1 MNWRWALK
9 VAVSAGLL
17 GWLLGRSDLSQIWAG
32 VGRLDA
38 LVVLGAAGIYF
49 AAVVLTAIKWRLL
62 LPEYPVWTLAAVTVI
77 GNFYSIVLPGQI
89 AGEIVKTYRLGKGRA
104 DAERIAASVVV
115 DKFTGLLA
123 LVFLGVAGINL
134 TALWIP
140 EPIVIGLTALLLAAF
155 VLMMSLRFSFM
166 YALARRACAAAGHVV
181 PSRLN
186 ISPHL
191 LLFVDAWREF
201 MGRPLTVAASIALGL
216 VLQLLYIAVMMMI
229 AARIGIEL
237 KMADWLWV
245 FAVVSLAVL
254 LPLSLGGIGIR
265 EGAFVGVL
273 GYLQVPGEL
282 ALALSLTIF
291 ALQILVASIGAMLDF
306 SRVGKAPGNR

>member
-17 GWLLGRSDLSQIWAG
+17 GWLLGRSDLSQIWSG

-38 LVVLGAAGIYF
+38 LVLVGAAAIYF
-49 AAVVLTAIKWRLL
+49 AAVVLAAIKWRLL
-62 LPEYPVWTLAAVTVI
+62 LAEYPVWTLAAVTVI

-89 AGEIVKTYRLGKGRA
+89 AGEIIKAYRLGKGRA

-123 LVFLGVAGINL
+123 LVTLGVAGVNL
-134 TALWIP
+134 TALRIP
-140 EPIVIGLTALLLAAF
+140 ESIVIGLTALLLAGVA
-155 VLMMSLRFSFM
+155 LMMSLRLGFM
-166 YALARRACAAAGHVV
+166 YAFARSACEAAGQVL
-181 PSRLN
+181 PSRLS
-186 ISPHL
+186 IPAHL
-191 LLFVDAWREF
+191 FLFMDSWRDF
-201 MGRPLTVAASIALGL
+201 IGRPSTVAASIALGL
-216 VLQLLYIAVMMMI
+216 ILQLLYIVVMMMI
-229 AARIGIEL
+229 AAKIGIEL

-245 FAVVSLAVL
+245 FAVVSMAVL

-273 GYLQVPGEL
+273 GYLQVPAEL
-282 ALALSLTIF
+282 ALGLSLTIF
-291 ALQILVASIGAMLDF
+291 ALQILVASAGAMLDF
-306 SRVGKAPGNR
+306 SRVGKAPGTY

>member
-1 MNWRWALK
+1 MNWRWAFK
-9 VAVSAGLL
+9 VAISAGLL

-38 LVVLGAAGIYF
+38 LVLVGAAGIYF
-49 AAVVLTAIKWRLL
+49 AAVVLAAIKWRLL
-62 LPEYPVWTLAAVTVI
+62 LAEYPVRTLAAVTVI

-89 AGEIVKTYRLGKGRA
+89 AGEIVKAYRLGKGRA

-123 LVFLGVAGINL
+123 LVILGVAGINL
-134 TALWIP
+134 TALRIP
-140 EPIVIGLTALLLAAF
+140 EPIVIGLTALLLAGFA
-155 VLMMSLRFSFM
+155 LMMSLRLGLM
-166 YALARRACAAAGHVV
+166 YVFARRACEAAGRVL
-181 PSRLN
+181 PSRPS
-186 ISPHL
+186 IPAHL
-191 LLFVDAWREF
+191 FLFIDSWRDF
-201 MGRPLTVAASIALGL
+201 IGRPLTVAASIALGL
-216 VLQLLYIAVMMMI
+216 ILQSLYIVVMVII
-229 AARIGIEL
+229 AAKIGIEL

-245 FAVVSLAVL
+245 FAVVSMAVL

-273 GYLQVPGEL
+273 GYLRVPPEH

-291 ALQILVASIGAMLDF
+291 ALQILVASTGAVLDL
-306 SRVGKAPGNR
+306 SRVGKAPGNP

>member
-1 MNWRWALK
+1 MKWRWAFK
-9 VAVSAGLL
+9 VAISAGLL

-38 LVVLGAAGIYF
+38 LVLVGAAGIYF
-49 AAVVLTAIKWRLL
+49 AAVVLAAIKWRLL
-62 LPEYPVWTLAAVTVI
+62 LTEYPVRTLAAVTVI

-89 AGEIVKTYRLGKGRA
+89 AGEIVKAYRLGKGRA

-123 LVFLGVAGINL
+123 LVILGVAGINL
-134 TALWIP
+134 TALRIP
-140 EPIVIGLTALLLAAF
+140 EPIVIGLTALLLAGFA
-155 VLMMSLRFSFM
+155 LLMSLRLGFM
-166 YALARRACAAAGHVV
+166 YVFARRACEAVGRVL
-181 PSRLN
+181 PSRPS
-186 ISPHL
+186 IPAHL
-191 LLFVDAWREF
+191 FLFIDSWRDF
-201 MGRPLTVAASIALGL
+201 IGRPLTVAASIALGL
-216 VLQLLYIAVMMMI
+216 ILQSLYIVVMVII
-229 AARIGIEL
+229 AAKIGIEL

-245 FAVVSLAVL
+245 FAVVSMAVL

-273 GYLQVPGEL
+273 GYLRVPAEL

-291 ALQILVASIGAMLDF
+291 ALQILVASTGAVLDL

>member
-1 MNWRWALK
+1 MWRWALK

-32 VGRLDA
+32 VGRLD
-38 LVVLGAAGIYF
+38 VPIMLGAPAIYF
-49 AAVVLTAIKWRLL
+49 VAVILTAIKWRLL
-62 LPEYPVWTLAAVTVI
+62 LPEYPIGTLAAVTVI

-89 AGEIVKTYRLGKGRA
+89 AGEIVKTYRLGKGRT

-123 LVFLGVAGINL
+123 LEIIGVAGINL

-155 VLMMSLRFSFM
+155 VLMVSLRFGYL
-166 YALARRACAAAGHVV
+166 YALAREGCQAAAFVM
-181 PSRLN
+181 PSSSNL
-186 ISPHL
+186 PWQL
-191 LLFVDAWREF
+191 LQFVDSWRDF
-201 MGRPLTVAASIALGL
+201 TGRPLTVAASIALGL

-229 AARIGIEL
+229 ATKIGIEL
-237 KMADWLWV
+237 KMADWLWI

-254 LPLSLGGIGIR
+254 LPLSIGGIGIR

-291 ALQILVASIGAMLDF
+291 ALQLLVASSGAILDF
-306 SRVGKAPGNR
+306 SRVGKAPGTR

>member
-38 LVVLGAAGIYF
+38 LVLVGAVGIYF
-49 AAVVLTAIKWRLL
+49 AAVVLAAIKWRLL
-62 LPEYPVWTLAAVTVI
+62 LAEYPVWTLAAVTVI

-89 AGEIVKTYRLGKGRA
+89 AGEIIKAYRLGKGRA

-123 LVFLGVAGINL
+123 LVTLGVAGVNL
-134 TALWIP
+134 TALRIP
-140 EPIVIGLTALLLAAF
+140 ESIVIGLTALLLAGVA
-155 VLMMSLRFSFM
+155 LMVSLRLGFM
-166 YALARRACAAAGHVV
+166 YAFARSACEAAGQVL
-181 PSRLN
+181 PSRLRF
-186 ISPHL
+186 PAHL
-191 LLFVDAWREF
+191 FLFMDSWRDF
-201 MGRPLTVAASIALGL
+201 IGRPSTVAASIALGL
-216 VLQLLYIAVMMMI
+216 ILQSLYIVVMMMI
-229 AARIGIEL
+229 AAKIGIEL

-245 FAVVSLAVL
+245 FAVVSMAVL

-273 GYLQVPGEL
+273 GYLQVPVEL
-282 ALALSLTIF
+282 ALGLSLTIF
-291 ALQILVASIGAMLDF
+291 ALQILVASAGAMLDF
-306 SRVGKAPGNR
+306 SRVGKAPGTY

>member
-1 MNWRWALK
+1 MNWSWALK

-17 GWLLGRSDLSQIWAG
+17 GWLLGRSDMSQISAG
-32 VGRLDA
+32 LARLDA
-38 LVVLGAAGIYF
+38 PVMLAALGIYLV
-49 AAVVLTAIKWRLL
+49 AVVLAAAKWRLL
-62 LPEYPVWTLAAVTVI
+62 LPGYSVWTLAAVTVI
-77 GNFYSIVLPGQI
+77 GSFYSIVLPGQI

-123 LVFLGVAGINL
+123 LVILGVAGINL

-155 VLMMSLRFSFM
+155 VLMMSLRVGFM
-166 YALARRACAAAGHVV
+166 YAFARSACEAAGHVV

-186 ISPHL
+186 IPPHL
-191 LLFVDAWREF
+191 LLFVDSWRDF
-201 MGRPLTVAASIALGL
+201 IGRPLTVITSIALGL
-216 VLQLLYIAVMMMI
+216 VLQSLYIAVMMMI
-229 AARIGIEL
+229 AAKMGIEL

-273 GYLQVPGEL
+273 GFLQVPGEL

-291 ALQILVASIGAMLDF
+291 ALQLVVAAAGAILDF
-306 SRVGKAPGNR
+306 SRVGKAPGTR

>member
-38 LVVLGAAGIYF
+38 LVVVGAAGIYF
-49 AAVVLTAIKWRLL
+49 AAVVLAAIKWRLL
-62 LPEYPVWTLAAVTVI
+62 LAEYPVWTLAAVTVI

-89 AGEIVKTYRLGKGRA
+89 AGEIVKAYRLGKGRA

-123 LVFLGVAGINL
+123 LVTLGVAGINL
-134 TALWIP
+134 TALRIP
-140 EPIVIGLTALLLAAF
+140 EPIVIGLTALLLAGFA
-155 VLMMSLRFSFM
+155 LMMSLRLGFM
-166 YALARRACAAAGHVV
+166 YAFARSACEAAGQVV
-181 PSRLN
+181 PSRLS
-186 ISPHL
+186 IPAHL
-191 LLFVDAWREF
+191 FLFMDSWRDF
-201 MGRPLTVAASIALGL
+201 IGRPLTVAASIALGL
-216 VLQLLYIAVMMMI
+216 TLQSLYIVVMVII
-229 AARIGIEL
+229 AAEIGIEL
-237 KMADWLWV
+237 KMADWLWI
-245 FAVVSLAVL
+245 FAVVSVAVL

-273 GYLQVPGEL
+273 GYLRIPVEL

-291 ALQILVASIGAMLDF
+291 ALQILVASAGAILDF
-306 SRVGKAPGNR
+306 SRVGKAPGTH